1 MWLISHRHRL
11 PNVTLGMG
19 TPDAAAHAPN
29 EHIYLDNYWRAL
41 RATAR
46 LYKLFATQE

>member
-1 MWLISHRHRL
+1 MWVVSQRHRL

-19 TPDAAAHAPN
+19 HPGSRVHAPN
-29 EHIYLDNYWRAL
+29 EHIRLDNYWRAL

-46 LYKLFATQE
+46 LYQVYATQV